1 MSKRNDMKSKK
12 ERFMKATNVR
22 KREQKMEES
31 KSSNAMIY
39 WLAGAFL
46 LVVVFVGYF
55 VWQASSNN
63 KEVEP
68 MQQTEQSRETEQTK
82 QTEQTKKDK
91 PSNQTNQNKPETTE
105 KKPALPISDKPNPV
119 KKIKNGLPTYAS
131 APPLKIDTSADYVAK
146 LKTSKGDMEIELYA
160 EEAPQTVNNFI
171 FLARDNFYDGVKFH
185 RIMKDFMVQTG
196 DPQGTGMGGPGYKF
210 NDEFSLKYDYE
221 VGTLAMANSG
231 PNTNGSQFFIVTDTG
246 PNLNVVK
253 ETRAYTIFGKVIKGL
268 DTLTKIE
275 ETPVKASAS
284 GEASVPTEDVIV
296 KDIEIIEKE

>member
-1 MSKRNDMKSKK
+1 MKSKK
-12 ERFMKATNVR
+12 ERFIQATNVR
-22 KREQKMEES
+22 KREQKIEES

-55 VWQASSNN
+55 VWQASSNS
-63 KEVEP
+63 KQVD
-68 MQQTEQSRETEQTK
+68 
-82 QTEQTKKDK
+82 QTEQTE
-91 PSNQTNQNKPETTE
+91 PTRQSEQANQTKPADATDDAAANKKPDNAQTTPEPAK
-105 KKPALPISDKPNPV
+105 KKPALPISNKANPV
-119 KKIKNGLPTYAS
+119 KKIQNGLPTYAY
-131 APPLKIDTSADYVAK
+131 APPLKIDTSADYIAK
-146 LKTSKGDMEIELYA
+146 MKTSKGDMEIELYA

-185 RIMKDFMVQTG
+185 RIIKDFMVQTG

-246 PNLNVVK
+246 QSLNLVK
-253 ETRAYTIFGKVIKGL
+253 ETRAYTIFGKVTKGL

-275 ETPVKASAS
+275 ETPVKPRNDDQQPS
-284 GEASVPTEDVIV
+284 EPTEDVIV
-296 KDIEIIEKE
+296 KDIEIIEKK